1 LDFVDHI
8 QAQLDALDAAGLMRT
23 PRTVAGP
30 QGPELLLDG
39 RRVLCLCS
47 NNYLGLAD
55 HPGIATAAAAATA
68 DYGFGACA
76 SRHITGNMA
85 AHVAAERRIASLV
98 GQPRAL
104 FFATGYGA
112 NVGSIQ
118 ALATAET
125 LVLSDELNHASLID
139 GCKLGRGSVRIY
151 RHNDAS
157 HVEELLGAERHR
169 FAAALVVTESMFS
182 MDGDT
187 APVAALRAICDRYQ
201 SALIVDEAHALGV
214 LGPKGR
220 GLCALEGV
228 APDLMTGT
236 FGKAFGASGAFVAG
250 ASATV
255 HWIENRARPY
265 VFSTAPSP
273 SLPAAVLAALDL
285 VEAADQRRARL
296 AEHAAR
302 LRAGL
307 RNLDY
312 RVPDGQGHIIPVLL
326 GTPTRAT
333 ELSARLLERGVF
345 VHAIRPPTVAP
356 GTSRLRVTPMATH
369 QPWHIEAALDAFR
382 QSRDA
387 RGRE

>member
-1 LDFVDHI
+1 M
-8 QAQLDALDAAGLMRT
+8 QAQLDALAAAGLMRT
-23 PRTVAGP
+23 PRTVGGS

-47 NNYLGLAD
+47 NNYLGLASD
-55 HPGIATAAAAATA
+55 PGIATAAATAAA

-85 AHVAAERRIASLV
+85 AHIAAERRIANFVS
-98 GQPRAL
+98 QPRAL
-104 FFATGYGA
+104 FFSTGYGA

-118 ALATAET
+118 ALSTAET
-125 LVLSDELNHASLID
+125 LVLSDEFNHASLID
-139 GCKLGRGSVRIY
+139 GCKLGHGAVRVY
-151 RHNDAS
+151 RHNDVD
-157 HVEELLGAERHR
+157 HVEALLRAERQR
-169 FAAALVVTESMFS
+169 FAAALVVTESLFS
-182 MDGDT
+182 MDGDC
-187 APVAALRAICDRYQ
+187 APVGALRALCDRYQ
-201 SALIVDEAHALGV
+201 SALVVDEAHAIGI

-220 GLCALEGV
+220 GLCAREGV

-236 FGKAFGASGAFVAG
+236 FGKAFGASGAFAAG
-250 ASATV
+250 ASSTIQ
-255 HWIENRARPY
+255 WIENRARSY

-296 AEHAAR
+296 AAHASV

-307 RNLDY
+307 RELDY

-326 GTPTRAT
+326 GSPTRAT

-369 QPWHIEAALDAFR
+369 QPWHLEGALNAFR
-382 QSRDA
+382 DSRQV
-387 RGRE
+387 RGR